1 MKLKERVN
9 RLEQNN
15 ASLFYKNQ
23 AFNREFSALKHD
35 LFVLQ
40 DENEKLKKEQQE
52 FQDELKKEIDK
63 IKAMKRFNRFWASLK
78 LLWSLINTIEQGFKE

>member
-1 MKLKERVN
+1 MKKSE
-9 RLEQNN
+9 RLE
-15 ASLFYKNQ
+15 SIK
-23 AFNREFSALKHD
+23 ALGMQK
-35 LFVLQ
+35 LVVRVFELE

-63 IKAMKRFNRFWASLK
+63 IKAMKGLKRFWASLK

>member
-1 MKLKERVN
+1 MKKSE
-9 RLEQNN
+9 RLE
-15 ASLFYKNQ
+15 SIK
-23 AFNREFSALKHD
+23 ALGMQK
-35 LFVLQ
+35 LVVRVFELE

-63 IKAMKRFNRFWASLK
+63 IKAMKGFNRFWASLK

>member
-1 MKLKERVN
+1 MKKSE
-9 RLEQNN
+9 RLE
-15 ASLFYKNQ
+15 SIK
-23 AFNREFSALKHD
+23 ALGMQK
-35 LFVLQ
+35 LVVRVFELE

-63 IKAMKRFNRFWASLK
+63 IKAMKGFNRFWPSLK